1 MADLPAK
8 ASKAQLTQNA
18 KDVPLA
24 GGGLRSNGP
33 VNYLKNEGRFHRRV
47 FPVKIVTTGPL
58 GTELDYTDCRYWVRL
73 QQNRIT
79 NAQFRASDP
88 IDLEDSPVP
97 PFTAYSL
104 SEEPAQTHSLEA
116 DSIVEIVMDFFDQP
130 MPGQSMAK
138 AQPRWIILGGSNPFQ
153 ICTLLAD
160 GGSGGSPGV
169 SATYTYSIYAL
180 DGNTWGATTGTL
192 LATQCPLFGPRIIA
206 GPCTAAQAGLI
217 WKTDPSGPP
226 GVTGTVGNDPSGSG
240 SGPHPTAYRIIMAY
254 ETFGTS
260 VQVGSCP

>member
-1 MADLPAK
+1 MPAK
-8 ASKAQLTQNA
+8 IWN
-18 KDVPLA
+18 
-24 GGGLRSNGP
+24 
-33 VNYLKNEGRFHRRV
+33 
-47 FPVKIVTTGPL
+47 TGPI
-58 GTELDYTDCRYWVRL
+58 GTELDYTDCRYWVIL
-73 QQNRIT
+73 QYNQIT
-79 NAQFRASDP
+79 NTQYKYNDP
-88 IDLEDSPVP
+88 IDLQDAPLQANTVL
-97 PFTAYSL
+97 TAYSL
-104 SEEPAQTHSLEA
+104 SEESAQTHSL
-116 DSIVEIVMDFFDQP
+116 SVGTTIEITLAFFDQP

-240 SGPHPTAYRIIMAY
+240 SGPHPTAYRIVMAY